1 MPNFTTED
9 ALLYQSSS
17 NTSLSDYRSRSS
29 NLAEKYKQPATYIDN
44 ILLGRVST
52 LNSIKQNIVSVGG
65 NTGLTTTCYSSS
77 TTFITSTYGSMVV
90 STAVT
95 AASNLGIVGLSSEL
109 VAYGV
114 IKYDSLTAYNYPKV
128 ENLDPSDPYPYTGE
142 GYVGINSGN
151 AGIGKNSVY
160 TVSGGSNVGYVF
172 SILTSGGCTGTSIA
186 SSVTNL
192 ISQYNSS
199 AAGISTYTDDVS
211 TIKNY
216 RMEYQFQSWSYSR
229 KIQEDS
235 NYETSQTNLRQI
247 TNSPS
252 YGGPYSIPLDSTL

>member
-1 MPNFTTED
+1 MPNFLTED
-9 ALLYQSSS
+9 ALLYQSST

-29 NLAEKYKQPATYIDN
+29 NLAEKYKQPAEYIDN
-44 ILLGRVST
+44 ILLDRITTS
-52 LNSIKQNIVSVGG
+52 NSIKQNIVSIGG

-90 STAVT
+90 STGVT
-95 AASNLGIVGLSSEL
+95 SGSNLGIVGLGTVL

-114 IKYDSLTAYNYPKV
+114 IKYDTLTAYNYPKI

-142 GYVGINSGN
+142 GYVDVNSGN

-172 SILTSGGCTGTSIA
+172 SVLSSGSCTGTSIA
-186 SSVTNL
+186 NSVTNL

-199 AAGISTYTDDVS
+199 STGLSTYTDDV
-211 TIKNY
+211 TIVKTY
-216 RMEYQFQSWSYSR
+216 KTEYQFQSWSYSR
-229 KIQEDS
+229 KIQEDT
-235 NYETSQTNLRQI
+235 NYENSQTGLREI
-247 TNSPS
+247 TSSPS
-252 YGGPYSIPLDSTL
+252 YGGPYSIPLDTTP